1 MIGTN
6 NIGFL
11 VLLHHLSGNLSG
23 LGILPVINK
32 TIDFQSG
39 WILKGKVPLVVHY
52 IIVKWNVN
60 KETFYNRKWKE

>member
-1 MIGTN
+1 MNLLVVITIKWLWKHMIGTN
-6 NIGFL
+6 NIVFL

-39 WILKGKVPLVVHY
+39 
-52 IIVKWNVN
+52 
-60 KETFYNRKWKE
+60 

>member
-1 MIGTN
+1 MIGMN

-39 WILKGKVPLVVHY
+39 
-52 IIVKWNVN
+52 
-60 KETFYNRKWKE
+60 